1 MANKPNPRR
10 AHHSTA
16 EEEMEVARW
25 NIEQG
30 NTAFYISAEHIEA
43 VTDYLQEEYSFVM
56 RPPEDGFCL
65 LTDVG

>member
-30 NTAFYISAEHIEA
+30 NTEFYISAEHIEA
-43 VTDYLQEEYSFVM
+43 VADYLQEEYSVL
-56 RPPEDGFCL
+56 PPEDGFCL
-65 LTDVG
+65 VVNVG